1 MSSFVLY
8 VTIFII
14 RIKRSNILTWRTVP
28 LRNAILAILDK
39 RQGVL
44 LDKELVRLLK
54 TNRIK
59 VTPEELDRTLL
70 ELEIGGQIHVQQI
83 TKTKRKIE
91 LLGERRYLAI
101 AED

>member
-1 MSSFVLY
+1 M
-8 VTIFII
+8 
-14 RIKRSNILTWRTVP
+14 P

-54 TNRIK
+54 NNRIK
-59 VTPEELDRTLL
+59 VTPEELARTLL
-70 ELEIGGQIHVQQI
+70 ELDIGGQIHVQQI

>member
-1 MSSFVLY
+1 M
-8 VTIFII
+8 
-14 RIKRSNILTWRTVP
+14 TWRTVP
-28 LRNAILAILDK
+28 LRNIILAMLDK

-44 LDKELVRLLK
+44 IDKELVRLLK
-54 TNRIK
+54 NNRVK

-83 TKTKRKIE
+83 TKAKRKIE

>member
-1 MSSFVLY
+1 M
-8 VTIFII
+8 
-14 RIKRSNILTWRTVP
+14 TWRTVP
-28 LRNAILAILDK
+28 LRNTILAILQK

-44 LDKELVRLLK
+44 IDKELLRLLK

-59 VTPEELDRTLL
+59 ATPEDLDRALL
-70 ELEIGGQIHVQQI
+70 ELEISGQIHVQQI

>member
-1 MSSFVLY
+1 M
-8 VTIFII
+8 
-14 RIKRSNILTWRTVP
+14 TWRTVP
-28 LRNAILAILDK
+28 LRNTILAILQK

-44 LDKELVRLLK
+44 IDKELLRLLK
-54 TNRIK
+54 TNR
-59 VTPEELDRTLL
+59 VTATPEELDRALL
-70 ELEIGGQIHVQQI
+70 ELEISGQIHVQQI

>member
-1 MSSFVLY
+1 M
-8 VTIFII
+8 
-14 RIKRSNILTWRTVP
+14 TWRTVP
-28 LRNAILAILDK
+28 LRNTILAILKK

-44 LDKELVRLLK
+44 IDKELLRLLK
-54 TNRIK
+54 TNRITA
-59 VTPEELDRTLL
+59 TPEELDRALL
-70 ELEIGGQIHVQQI
+70 ELEIAGQVHVQQI

>member
-1 MSSFVLY
+1 MS
-8 VTIFII
+8 
-14 RIKRSNILTWRTVP
+14 WRTIP
-28 LRNAILAILDK
+28 LRNTILAILDM
-39 RQGVL
+39 RQGVVI
-44 LDKELVRLLK
+44 DKELVRLLK
-54 TNRIK
+54 ANRVT
-59 VTPEELDRTLL
+59 VTPSELNQALL

>member
-1 MSSFVLY
+1 M
-8 VTIFII
+8 
-14 RIKRSNILTWRTVP
+14 TWRTVP
-28 LRNAILAILDK
+28 LRNSILAILKK

-44 LDKELVRLLK
+44 IDKELLRLLK
-54 TNRIK
+54 TNR
-59 VTPEELDRTLL
+59 VNATPEELDRALL
-70 ELEIGGQIHVQQI
+70 ELEISGQIHVQQI

>member
-1 MSSFVLY
+1 M
-8 VTIFII
+8 
-14 RIKRSNILTWRTVP
+14 TWRTIP
-28 LRNAILAILDK
+28 LRNILISILEK

-44 LDKELVRLLK
+44 IDKELMRLLK
-54 TNRIK
+54 TNR
-59 VTPEELDRTLL
+59 VTVAPDELDRVLM
-70 ELEIGGQIHVQQI
+70 ELEISGKIHVQQI

>member
-1 MSSFVLY
+1 M
-8 VTIFII
+8 
-14 RIKRSNILTWRTVP
+14 TWRTVP
-28 LRNAILAILDK
+28 LRNTILAILKK

-44 LDKELVRLLK
+44 IDKELLRLLK
-54 TNRIK
+54 TNR
-59 VTPEELDRTLL
+59 VTATPEDLDRALL

>member
-1 MSSFVLY
+1 M
-8 VTIFII
+8 
-14 RIKRSNILTWRTVP
+14 NWQTVP
-28 LRNAILAILDK
+28 LRNVILSILDK

-44 LDKELVRLLK
+44 IDKELVRLLK
-54 TNRIK
+54 NHRL
-59 VTPEELDRTLL
+59 TPTPSELDRALL
-70 ELEIGGQIHVQQI
+70 ELEISGQIHVQQI